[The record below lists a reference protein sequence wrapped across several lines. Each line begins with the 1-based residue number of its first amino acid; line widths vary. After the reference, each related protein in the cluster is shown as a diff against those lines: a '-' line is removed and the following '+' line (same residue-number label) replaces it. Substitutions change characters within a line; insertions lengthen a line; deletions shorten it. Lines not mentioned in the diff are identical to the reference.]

1 MIEESK
7 IGNIK
12 PKYKKVIHLSFHT
25 CNNIKT
31 MLDIYLALLTNAI
44 SKTFFDNCFPKELK
58 KAEIMQV
65 YKKNDPLKSGNN
77 RSASLLPYVS
87 KIFER
92 LIDKQIKVI

>member
-1 MIEESK
+1 
-7 IGNIK
+7 
-12 PKYKKVIHLSFHT
+12 
-25 CNNIKT
+25 
-31 MLDIYLALLTNAI
+31 
-44 SKTFFDNCFPKELK
+44 
-58 KAEIMQV
+58 MQV